1 MATHALEGDLPHTRL
16 RGDVDDFSF
25 LDLLWTIIVIYALF
39 VVIMILFSIVGDLLG
54 DQELSGWGKA
64 GWLIL
69 LIALPLVGILL
80 YLIVRHQ
87 GMMERAEAHRTA
99 AKAELDTYVRDTAGS
114 GGPAQEIASAKS
126 LLDSGAITED
136 EFATLKAKALS

>member
-1 MATHALEGDLPHTRL
+1 
-16 RGDVDDFSF
+16 VDDFSF
-25 LDLLWTIIVIYALF
+25 LDLIWTIIVIYALF
-39 VVIMILFSIVGDLLG
+39 VVIMILFSIVGDLFR
-54 DQELSGWGKA
+54 DHELSGWGKA

-69 LIALPLVGILL
+69 LVVFPLVGILL
-80 YLIVRHQ
+80 YVIVRHR
-87 GMMERAEAHRTA
+87 GMMERAAAQEKA

-136 EFATLKAKALS
+136 EFAALKAKALS

>member
-1 MATHALEGDLPHTRL
+1 
-16 RGDVDDFSF
+16 VDDFSF
-25 LDLLWTIIVIYALF
+25 LDLLWSIIVIYALF
-39 VVIMILFSIVGDLLG
+39 VLIMILFSIVRDLFQ

-69 LIALPLVGILL
+69 LIAFPLVGILL
-80 YLIVRHQ
+80 YVIVRHQ
-87 GMMERAEAHRTA
+87 GMMERSLAQRNAQ
-99 AKAELDTYVRDTAGS
+99 KADVDTYVRDAAGS